1 MTTDLLHRI
10 GLIRMS
16 GRDPRQSHRV
26 ASPLELFFDLVFVVA
41 VSQASQSLHHGIA
54 EGHAAETTLSYAMVF
69 FAIWWAWMNFT
80 WFASAFDTDDWL
92 YRVTTIA
99 QMAGVLVLAAGVH
112 DAMAEGDW
120 ATVTWGYVIMR
131 LALVTQWLRLALC
144 DPENRS
150 IALRYAAG
158 IAIVQVLWLA
168 RLPLDGPAQFWTF
181 WVMVALE
188 LLVPVWAERKRR
200 TPWHPHHIAERFSLF
215 TLILLGESLL
225 ASANSII
232 GARNGEA
239 RVDGLIG
246 LAVAGIVTA
255 AALWWVYFSRAQGER
270 LTRNSRGFA
279 FGYAHYLIFAAI
291 GAVSA
296 GIEVELDLLTG
307 EAEHL
312 TVATA
317 SLAFTIPVA
326 VYMVMAWAVLL
337 RGQVSGAASAI
348 FLVCAGGV
356 LLCAIAP
363 VFTVAGTAVLLCVAV
378 AVMERERARARS
390 LSDLETARHDG

>member
-1 MTTDLLHRI
+1 MTTTLLHRI

-16 GRDPRQSHRV
+16 GRDPHQSHRV

-41 VSQASQSLHHGIA
+41 VSQAGQALHHGVA
-54 EGHAAETTLSYAMVF
+54 DGHAASATLSYLMVF

-112 DAMAEGDW
+112 DAMTNGDW

-131 LALVTQWLRLALC
+131 LALVTQWVRLAVS
-144 DPENRS
+144 DAGNR
-150 IALRYAAG
+150 AVAVRYVVGITSVQLLWAG
-158 IAIVQVLWLA
+158 
-168 RLPLDGPAQFWTF
+168 RLFFDGTTQFWTF
-181 WVMVALE
+181 WPLMVIE
-188 LLVPVWAERKRR
+188 LLVPVWAERVRR
-200 TPWHPHHIAERFSLF
+200 TPWHPDHIAERFSLF

-246 LAVAGIVTA
+246 LAIAGIVTA

-270 LTRNSRGFA
+270 LTQNSRGFA
-279 FGYAHYLIFAAI
+279 FGYAHFLIFAAI

-296 GIEVELDLLTG
+296 GIEVELDLLSG
-307 EAEHL
+307 HAEQL
-312 TVATA
+312 SPATA

-326 VYMVMAWAVLL
+326 IYMVMAWMVLL
-337 RGQVSGAASAI
+337 RGRASQVASAV
-348 FLVCAGGV
+348 FLLCAAGV

-363 VFTVAGTAVLLCVAV
+363 VFTVAGTAVLLCIAV
-378 AVMERERARARS
+378 AAVERERARERAR
-390 LSDLETARHDG
+390 GQV